1 MHDVVGGI
9 EIEIAVLV
17 WLAGP
22 PFMIIINGVFIKI
35 DPKIIV
41 AHCLGYLARMV
52 MAGVA
57 AGLVMGPFAAH

>member
-1 MHDVVGGI
+1 
-9 EIEIAVLV
+9 
-17 WLAGP
+17 
-22 PFMIIINGVFIKI
+22 MIIINGVFIKI